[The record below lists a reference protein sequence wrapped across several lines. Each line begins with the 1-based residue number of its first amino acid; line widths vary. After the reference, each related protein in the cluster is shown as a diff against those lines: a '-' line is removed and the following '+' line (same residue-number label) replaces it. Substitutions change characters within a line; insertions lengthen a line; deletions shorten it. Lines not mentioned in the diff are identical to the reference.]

1 MTIYL
6 SDKIRIL
13 SFISIILVLY
23 IHSGFHEYPHE
34 IAGMPFNIIMQ
45 ELISEKL
52 GRCAVPL
59 FYAISGYLFFHNIEN
74 SLKDVWNKMKKR
86 VRTLLIPYL
95 IACLFLPI
103 FLVIIECVPGIDR
116 FVNFGNFSE
125 NLELPIWQLFV
136 FIYIDSGSGSPCAFH
151 LWFLRDLII
160 IVTLS
165 PILYWVLNSKV
176 SSWFVCLLLYGL
188 SLLKLPLIPFY
199 GLFWYMFGSY
209 YLNSLRIKKYRTIVT
224 ILFIAFCVVEIALPD
239 WKVYFRLIK
248 IPIVLLGLIS
258 IWTWYD
264 SIVPSSYNLCKH
276 PLLNTACHFTF
287 FVYLYH
293 EPTIN
298 IVRKLLVI
306 PLGQTS
312 FGFAFSYLA
321 SPWLFTL
328 CFISIGVLLE
338 KYANVP
344 YKILVGGR

>member
-1 MTIYL
+1 MTTYL
-6 SDKIRIL
+6 SNKIRIL

-23 IHSGFHEYPHE
+23 THSGFHEYPHE
-34 IAGMPFNIIMQ
+34 IAGMSFNIYMQ
-45 ELISEKL
+45 EFISGKI

-59 FYAISGYLFFHNIEN
+59 FYAISGYLFFYNIETGIN
-74 SLKDVWNKMKKR
+74 DVWIKMKRR
-86 VRTLLIPYL
+86 VRTLIIPYL
-95 IACLFLPI
+95 IACLFFPF
-103 FLVIIECVPGIDR
+103 FLVIMECVPNVDR
-116 FVNFGNFSE
+116 FVNFDNFSD
-125 NLELPIWQLFV
+125 NLKLPIWQLLV
-136 FIYIDSGSGSPCAFH
+136 FLYFDSGSGSPCAFH

-165 PILYWVLNSKV
+165 PILYWVRNSKV
-176 SSWFVCLLLYGL
+176 SSWLVCLLLYGL

-209 YLNSLRIKKYRTIVT
+209 YLNSLRIIKYRTFVT
-224 ILFIAFCVVEIALPD
+224 LLFLALCVVEMAMPD
-239 WKVYFRLIK
+239 WKAFFRLVK

-264 SIVPSSYNLCKH
+264 SLVPSSYDLCRH
-276 PLLNTACHFTF
+276 PLLSTVCRFTF
-287 FVYLYH
+287 FIYLYH

-306 PLGQTS
+306 PFGQTS
-312 FGFAFSYLA
+312 FGFAFSYMV
-321 SPWLFTL
+321 SPWLFAL
-328 CFISIGVLLE
+328 CFIYIGVLLE

>member
-1 MTIYL
+1 MNSYL
-6 SDKIRIL
+6 SNKIKVL
-13 SFISIILVLY
+13 SFLSIILVLY

-34 IAGMPFNIIMQ
+34 IAGMSFNIYMQ
-45 ELISEKL
+45 ELISGKI

-59 FYAISGYLFFHNIEN
+59 FYAISGYLFFYNIEN
-74 SLKDVWNKMKKR
+74 GIKDVWKKMKKR

-103 FLVIIECVPGIDR
+103 FLVIIECVPGIER
-116 FVNFGNFSE
+116 FVNFDNFSE
-125 NLELPIWQLFV
+125 NLKLPIWQLLV
-136 FIYIDSGSGSPCAFH
+136 FLYFDSGTGSPCAFH

-165 PILYWVLNSKV
+165 PILYWVRNSKA

-209 YLNSLRIKKYRTIVT
+209 YLNSLRIIKYRTFVT
-224 ILFIAFCVVEIALPD
+224 LLFLVFCVVEMALPN
-239 WKVYFRLIK
+239 WKVMFELVQ

-264 SIVPSSYNLCKH
+264 SIVPSSYDLCIH
-276 PLLNTACHFTF
+276 PLLSTACCFPF
-287 FVYLYH
+287 FIYLYH

-298 IVRKLLVI
+298 IIRKILVI

-312 FGFAFSYLA
+312 LGFAFSYMV
-321 SPWLFTL
+321 SPWLFAF
-328 CFISIGVLLE
+328 CFILIGVLLE